1 MRTHRAFV
9 LLVFLSLVGC
19 SLGERPGAGVTG
31 TAIPSTTFTA
41 AAGAVAA
48 TTATQTTE
56 VLPATA
62 MPGAQ
67 PTSASGV
74 VEWEGLGIVIPAKHR
89 WQVMPPDTDPING
102 STVLT
107 QGRVAFDPTQQTTG
121 EMPDGITFRIVQ
133 FSDSLDVW
141 LARAQDKTASINPVD
156 PGTITTRS
164 IIGWPAR
171 AYSHMVIGVSRS
183 ESYIV
188 KLTSDRLLLITVGD
202 ADNPQYQDVLSK
214 LTAKSALKAR

>member
-1 MRTHRAFV
+1 MSTRRAFV
-9 LLVFLSLVGC
+9 LLVFLLLAGC
-19 SLGERPGAGVTG
+19 SSGESSGAGVTG

-41 AAGAVAA
+41 TVGAVAA
-48 TTATQTTE
+48 TTATQTAE

-67 PTSASGV
+67 PTSTGGGI
-74 VEWEGLGIVIPAKHR
+74 EWEGLSIVIPPKHR
-89 WQVMPPDTDPING
+89 WQVMAPDTDPING
-102 STVLT
+102 STVLV
-107 QGRVAFDPTQQTTG
+107 QSRIAFDPTQQTAG

-133 FSDSLDVW
+133 FSDSLEAW
-141 LARAQDKTASINPVD
+141 LAQAQDKTTSSNPVD

-164 IIGWPAR
+164 IIGRPAR

-202 ADNPQYQDVLSK
+202 ADNLQYQDVLSK
-214 LTAKSALKAR
+214 LTVKGS